1 MREEPALPEFDPAIP
16 VIARVYDAA
25 TGGKN
30 HLPADR
36 EVFEKIRNLF
46 GRDRWVTPAAENRR
60 FLRRAVRYLLNAGIR
75 QFIDIGCGMPSRVN
89 VHDIVHGVDPAAKVV
104 YVDYDPLV
112 VTHYRALVH
121 ALPAA
126 TVFQAD
132 VRQPEN
138 ILSNP
143 ELTEL
148 IDFAEPVGLLL
159 VAVMHFVSDEHDPRG
174 IVARLGEKLA
184 PGSHL
189 VLSHMSADGQDPRIA
204 AEFTAA
210 FKDMRDPLVMR
221 PRAQIET
228 FFDGFELVPPGLAE
242 AGLGHE
248 HDGELRASTAEALR
262 AIGGDHV
269 GTPIVAVSGGAE
281 TVAFFGPVISKVP
294 TGEDAGRLWDGTL
307 LVAST
312 PGFHELKGGPPR
324 PPEPYGT

>member
-1 MREEPALPEFDPAIP
+1 VREEPALPEFDPAIP

-36 EVFEKIRNLF
+36 EVFEKMRNLF
-46 GRDRWVTPAAENRR
+46 GRDRWVTPATENRR
-60 FLRRAVRYLLNAGIR
+60 FLRRAVRYLLNAGVR

-89 VHDIVHGVDPAAKVV
+89 VHDIVHGVDPTAKVV
-104 YVDYDPLV
+104 YIDYDPLV

-138 ILSNP
+138 ILSHP

-159 VAVMHFVSDEHDPRG
+159 VAVLHFVADEYDPRG

-204 AEFTAA
+204 EQFTAA
-210 FKDMRDPLVMR
+210 FANMRDPLVMR
-221 PRAQIET
+221 PRARIAT

-242 AGLGHE
+242 
-248 HDGELRASTAEALR
+248 
-262 AIGGDHV
+262 
-269 GTPIVAVSGGAE
+269 GAE
-281 TVAFFGPVISKVP
+281 WNAP
-294 TGEDAGRLWDGTL
+294 EDEPPASGWLAVGVGRRT
-307 LVAST
+307 
-312 PGFHELKGGPPR
+312 K
-324 PPEPYGT
+324 